1 MHVTRIEAHLSDEN
15 GKKEGKNMIVC
26 LLEARLKGRQPIAV
40 SDQSVTVESSVS
52 GDIHKLKASLDTLLG
67 HIKNY

>member
-1 MHVTRIEAHLSDEN
+1 
-15 GKKEGKNMIVC
+15 MIVC